1 MRIDLMLGP
10 SAEQGST
17 ESNADRLVLCVILES
32 SLAEFSANARFLV
45 TAEGQL
51 PVQHVVA

>member
-1 MRIDLMLGP
+1 MLGP

-17 ESNADRLVLCVILES
+17 ESNADRLVLCVVLER
-32 SLAEFSANARFLV
+32 SLTEFSADARLLV